1 MTEAAEG
8 ADKAVQELYAIAEE
22 IYDELKD
29 GQIPKMKIPLRT
41 KANIKFDPKHAVWKY
56 GKLMGVRS
64 AKKMKGALMLLRTM
78 YVLDFIREMID
89 QTKSSTLREMYYIS
103 EGWDLAKFH
112 SQDESNLLAEDLE
125 VITALLREDFK
136 LRPEESGA
144 SVIGNLTIEEITR
157 NGERR
162 RINCRDDV
170 GDAGYTIPYNVEKD
184 KVKFRDAD
192 AKFVLAIETGGMFD
206 RLVENGFDEDA
217 KCILVHLKGQPSR
230 STRRVLKRL
239 NDEMKLKVAS
249 FTDGDPWSFRIHA
262 SVAYGAI
269 KTAHISEFLAT
280 PSAEFVGITASDI
293 MNYELPTDVLTP
305 RDIGALNAELSDPR
319 FATEFWRSEINTMLQ
334 INKKAEQQALAK
346 YGLDYVTD
354 TYLPEKLGEIG
365 YM

>member
-1 MTEAAEG
+1 MPEAAESS
-8 ADKAVQELYAIAEE
+8 KAVQKLYGIAEE
-22 IYDELKD
+22 IYEELQG
-29 GQIPKMKIPLRT
+29 GQVPKMKIPLRT
-41 KANIKFDPKHAVWKY
+41 KANIRFDSKHSVWKY

-64 AKKMKGALMLLRTM
+64 AKKLRGALMLLRTM
-78 YVLDFIREMID
+78 YVLDFIREMLAGN
-89 QTKSSTLREMYYIS
+89 KSSTLREMYYIS

-125 VITALLREDFK
+125 VVTELLREDFR

-144 SVIGNLTIEEITR
+144 SVIGNLTIEEVTR

-170 GDAGYTIPYNVEKD
+170 GDAGYTIPYYVERD
-184 KVKFRDAD
+184 KVRLQAAD

-230 STRRVLKRL
+230 STRRLLKRMNEEL
-239 NDEMKLKVAS
+239 KLPVATY
-249 FTDGDPWSFRIHA
+249 TDGDPWSFRIHA

-269 KTAHISEFLAT
+269 KTAHISEYLAT
-280 PSAEFVGITASDI
+280 PTAEFVGVTASDI
-293 MNYELPTDVLTP
+293 LNYELPTDALTP
-305 RDIGALNAELSDPR
+305 RDVGALNAEKTDPR
-319 FATEFWRSEINTMLQ
+319 FSTAFWKAEIDTMLR
-334 INKKAEQQALAK
+334 INKKAEQQAFAK

-365 YM
+365 LM

>member
-1 MTEAAEG
+1 MRSSRPRRPRRPQRRTRARSTTTRRGRCSKMTEAEA

-22 IYDELKD
+22 IYEELKD

-41 KANIKFDPKHAVWKY
+41 KANIKFDPKHSVWKY
-56 GKLMGVRS
+56 GKLTGVRS

-78 YVLDFIREMID
+78 YVLEFIRDMIEHK
-89 QTKSSTLREMYYIS
+89 KSSTLREMYYIS

-125 VITALLREDFK
+125 VITNLLREDFK

-144 SVIGNLTIEEITR
+144 SVIGNLTIEEATR

-170 GDAGYTIPYNVEKD
+170 GDAGYTIPYYVEKD
-184 KVKFRDAD
+184 KIKLHSVD

-206 RLVENGFDEDA
+206 RLVENGFDEGGKGA
-217 KCILVHLKGQPSR
+217 PLTLKG
-230 STRRVLKRL
+230 RL
-239 NDEMKLKVAS
+239 
-249 FTDGDPWSFRIHA
+249 
-262 SVAYGAI
+262 
-269 KTAHISEFLAT
+269 
-280 PSAEFVGITASDI
+280 
-293 MNYELPTDVLTP
+293 
-305 RDIGALNAELSDPR
+305 GALNAELTDPR
-319 FATEFWRSEINTMLQ
+319 FATDFWRTEINTMLQ
-334 INKKAEQQALAK
+334 INTKAEQQALAK

-365 YM
+365 LM